1 MSSSEEVDAS
11 HASGESDDS
20 DAESEEAEAKNDPL
34 RLPPSSFSMP
44 AEDADFELWTIRMPV
59 SVDHTALHGTKLS
72 LDNKILGMIQSGD
85 QKYGV
90 VLGEAFENESFRVLV
105 EGENEF
111 MVPTTCV
118 PFAKHLNVVHYDAI
132 KEISQTDLAPGVD
145 RAPTPIDPIRKAYSV
160 VPQKTGLKRR
170 WMPSGVPPASTQ
182 TKKAQDF
189 MEGLLEYHAR
199 HVHKGSMSGVTEIKD
214 ASPMKSPPPKPKRKK
229 DLNDADHDQLQ
240 TQENAT
246 PTRRKIKLETVVNEN
261 EAKEKENGSTIQLK
275 KDPSIEDDSEEKRSA
290 KKAKKEA
297 KKAKKAKKE
306 AKKAKKEKRESIE

>member
-1 MSSSEEVDAS
+1 MSSSEGVDES

-20 DAESEEAEAKNDPL
+20 DAESVEAETQNDPL

-44 AEDADFELWTIRMPV
+44 ADDADYELWTIRMPV
-59 SVDHTALHGTKLS
+59 SVDHTSLHGTKLS
-72 LDNKILGMIQSGD
+72 LDKKILGMIQSGG

-90 VLGEAFENESFRVLV
+90 TFGEAFENESFRVLV
-105 EGENEF
+105 EGENKF
-111 MVPTTCV
+111 MIPAGV
-118 PFAKHLNVVHYDAI
+118 PFAKHLNVAHYDAI

-170 WMPSGVPPASTQ
+170 WMPSGVPPAATQ

-199 HVHKGSMSGVTEIKD
+199 HVHKGTMSGVTEMKD
-214 ASPMKSPPPKPKRKK
+214 ASPIKSPPPKPKRRK
-229 DLNDADHDQLQ
+229 DLNDADDHDQLL
-240 TQENAT
+240 TQENPT
-246 PTRRKIKLETVVNEN
+246 PTRRKIKLETVLN
-261 EAKEKENGSTIQLK
+261 EKETEEKGNGSSMTLK
-275 KDPSIEDDSEEKRSA
+275 KEPSIDDDSEAKRSA

-297 KKAKKAKKE
+297 KKAKKE
-306 AKKAKKEKRESIE
+306 AKKAKKEKRNSVD